1 MDKRV
6 LLLSILI
13 VFYSSFLNAFSG
25 TSFSKDKDSFFQELH
40 TLFKTKS
47 DKDAYTLISAIEL
60 KANSGSIGELEF
72 KTMVDICNDMSSLKM
87 RPKPYYWN
95 YLSALDVVD
104 SKEIQQWHILLSEI
118 LKNTRQGKFKPYN
131 KFLEFS
137 HHYFKKDM
145 LRYSKTGIC
154 WISDS
159 SNEVM
164 ELLDGKPVI
173 KFEKGNLIAKRK
185 GSQISIVNAAGTFY
199 PLENKWIGKGGKV
212 SWQRLESISE
222 ISCNLI
228 DYEIDFTKNSY
239 TATKAYLS
247 YPKYFNNKLVEGT
260 LQDKLLLNNNKKE
273 SSFPKFESKADDLDL
288 DNLAPGI
295 KFRGGVLIEGLT
307 LKGSNSGSQ
316 KATMEY
322 EIPDSD
328 FKSKMTAKSFSIN
341 KDGKISSNQS
351 ETTLYFG
358 KDSIYHPGANLKFV
372 PGETITL
379 FSGKK
384 SASKAPFYDSY
395 FKTYFYTN
403 KLVFDIKEDKVII
416 NPPGSGSRQVSFE
429 SEHYFDKNYINRIQ
443 NVSSVNPIILLHIL
457 TLDYGKNLEA
467 ITYAKRINPRFD
479 ISNIQN
485 LLFDLERH
493 GFITYNTDNQ
503 ELIITPKVELY
514 SESQNEKI
522 DFDIINLSS
531 SNNEANAIYDRKNQE
546 ITIEGVEKLV
556 LQNRQPVAIKPTNK
570 SMVMKQNRNL
580 DFDGKTYAGITYL
593 TSKKNHFN
601 YEDFNI
607 KMDSVRYFDLF
618 FPADETYE
626 FDDQKFYAIG
636 SRIENTSGVLQIND
650 VNNKSGKDKITE
662 YPYFETDGPAFVY
675 YDNENKQGKC
685 YKRDSFFFELAPF
698 KLNSLDSLVTES
710 FQFDGKLNSFG
721 IFPEFKETLLLQ
733 KEDQSLGFTSTT
745 PSTGYSMYKNTGKF
759 NGEIHLSNKGL
770 LGNGEIN
777 YADTK
782 VNSSDLVLKPKI
794 ATGSAEVFHL
804 KEDKSKSIPEV
815 RGENVFITWKPYNDS
830 MVVTSRDK
838 SFELFNQGQHKIG
851 GTLVS
856 TSSGL
861 KGKGIFQWG
870 QGEMDSNLFDFG
882 AFAVKSEKTDLKIQ
896 GMETDALAFE
906 TKDLNGNIDFES
918 QMGRFKS
925 NKENSLTKMPANY
938 YVTTLNEFE
947 WDLGKKALTF
957 ISEKDKMGLF
967 VSSHPDQDSLSFEG
981 KTANYDFQSGKL
993 TIGGVEKISVAD
1005 AFIIP
1010 NKNTI
1015 IVETGGYIQKLE
1027 GAMISANQTNN
1038 YHTFTD
1044 ATIRITGKY
1053 NYEGKGLYEYTVGY
1067 LTQTIDFSN
1076 ISGSKRGK
1084 GKYSEKKAVTM
1095 ASKRF
1100 LETDKFYLDP
1110 KTFFYGDIDLV
1121 ATNPYLDFNGFA
1133 KLDAKVLANSEWFSV
1148 KFQGDKNKMLIAS
1161 DKPENPEGTKLYS
1174 GIYLNGSN
1182 TSNYANILMPLKEE
1196 TDRCLFDANGVFQ
1209 YDFLNKN
1216 FIFGSEAKMKNESAN
1231 GNLLYFNEQ
1240 NGSLTA
1246 LGNFN
1251 ICPNVRGLKVSLIG
1265 EAKTG
1270 FEAEKLTDSSLSNKN
1285 LAGTFV
1291 TKLDLLLPKNLMKII
1306 EEDFLF
1312 YKDSLTEVKYMNKPL
1327 YRTATNQWSSNAKIQ
1342 HFAMSELNLKDNFY
1356 VKEKKNPSNFVLA
1369 AMDMKWSKKKEAFVG
1384 AEKMITLN
1392 SINGKE
1398 FNRKINATVAFIMPS
1413 NEDDRIYLFLQ
1424 NKNDNYYFLNY
1435 KKGILHVQSNNPIFN
1450 ETVEKMK
1457 PKARTVK
1464 LPDGKT
1470 YEVQL
1475 TTPEMVVN
1483 FRKSVKDW

>member
-6 LLLSILI
+6 LLLAILFI
-13 VFYSSFLNAFSG
+13 LNSSFSDAFSG
-25 TSFSKDKDSFFQELH
+25 TPFSKEKSSFFQELH
-40 TLFKTKS
+40 TLFNTKS
-47 DKDAYTLISAIEL
+47 DKGAFALISSIEQ
-60 KANSGSIGELEF
+60 KANIGSIGEMEF
-72 KTMVDICNDMSSLKM
+72 KSMVDICNDMSTLKM
-87 RPKPYYWN
+87 GPKPYYWN
-95 YLSALDVVD
+95 YLTAIDVVD
-104 SKEIQQWHILLSEI
+104 SKEIQQWHTLLSEI

-137 HHYFKKDM
+137 HQYFKNDM

-164 ELLDGKPVI
+164 ELLDGKPII

-185 GSQISIVNAAGTFY
+185 GSHISIVNAAGVFY
-199 PLENKWIGKGGKV
+199 PLENKWIGTGGKV
-212 SWQRLESISE
+212 SWQRLESTTE
-222 ISCNLI
+222 ISCNLL

-239 TATKAYLS
+239 TATKAYLN

-260 LQDKLLLNNNKKE
+260 LQDKLILNNNKKG
-273 SSFPKFESKADDLDL
+273 SSFPKFESKADDLIL

-295 KFRGGVLIEGLT
+295 KFKGGILIEGLT
-307 LKGSNSGSQ
+307 LKGSNSGMQ

-322 EIPDSD
+322 EIADKD
-328 FKSKMTAKSFSIN
+328 FKSKMISNNFSIN
-341 KDGKISSNQS
+341 NDGKISSNQS

-358 KDSIYHPGANLKFV
+358 TDSIYHPGANLKFV
-372 PGETITL
+372 PGESITL

-403 KLVFDIKEDKVII
+403 KLVFDLKENKLFI
-416 NPPGSGSRQVSFE
+416 NPPGSGNRTVKFE

-443 NVSSVNPIILLHIL
+443 NVATVNPIILLHIL
-457 TLDYGKNLEA
+457 SLDYGEKIEA
-467 ITYAKRINPRFD
+467 TSYAKRINPRFD
-479 ISNIQN
+479 ISNIKN

-493 GFITYNTDNQ
+493 GFIRYNTDNQ
-503 ELIITPKVELY
+503 QITITPKVELY

-522 DFDIINLSS
+522 DFDIININ
-531 SNNEANAIYDRKNQE
+531 SNNNKTNAIYDRENQQVK
-546 ITIEGVEKLV
+546 IEGVNKLV
-556 LQNRQPVAIKPTNK
+556 LQNRQPVAIEPTEK
-570 SMVMKQNRNL
+570 LVVMGQNRNL

-593 TSKKNHFN
+593 IGKKNHFN
-601 YEDFNI
+601 YENFNI

-626 FDDQKFYAIG
+626 FEDQKFYAIG
-636 SRIENTSGVLQIND
+636 SRIENTSGLLQIND
-650 VNNKSGKDKITE
+650 TNNKSGKDKISE
-662 YPYFETDGPAFVY
+662 YPYFKSDGPAYVY
-675 YDNENKQGKC
+675 YDIENKQGKC

-698 KLNSLDSLVTES
+698 QLNSLDSLVTES
-710 FQFDGKLNSFG
+710 FEFDGKLNSFG
-721 IFPEFKETLLLQ
+721 IFPEFNETLLLQ

-745 PSTGYSMYKNTGKF
+745 PSSGYSMYQNTGSF
-759 NGEIHLSNKGL
+759 NGDIHLSNKGL
-770 LGNGEIN
+770 LGDGEIK

-782 VNSSDLVLKPKI
+782 VNSSDLILKPKV

-815 RGENVFITWKPYNDS
+815 HGENVFIVWKPYNDS

-856 TSSGL
+856 TSTGL

-870 QGEMDSNLFDFG
+870 QGEMDSKLFDFG
-882 AFAVKSEKTDLKIQ
+882 AFAVESEKTDLKIK

-906 TKDLNGNIDFES
+906 TKDLKGNIDFES

-925 NKENSLTKMPANY
+925 NKESSLTKMPANY

-993 TIGGVEKISVAD
+993 TIGGVEKMSVAD
-1005 AFIIP
+1005 AFITP

-1027 GAMISANQTNN
+1027 GAMITANQTNN

-1044 ATIRITGKY
+1044 ASIRITGKY
-1053 NYEGKGLYEYTVGY
+1053 SYEGKGLYEYTVGY
-1067 LTQTIDFSN
+1067 LTQSIEFPN

-1095 ASKRF
+1095 ASKQF

-1110 KTFFYGDIDLV
+1110 KTFFYGDIELV
-1121 ATNPYLDFNGFA
+1121 ATNPYLDFSGFA
-1133 KLDAKVLANSEWFSV
+1133 KLDTKILSNSQWFSV

-1161 DKPENPEGTKLYS
+1161 DKPENPEGVKLYS
-1174 GIYLNGSN
+1174 GIYLKEGNS
-1182 TSNYANILMPLKEE
+1182 SNYANILMPLKKE

-1209 YDFLNKN
+1209 YDILNKN
-1216 FIFGSEAKMKNESAN
+1216 FIFGSEAKMKDESAD

-1240 NGSLTA
+1240 NGGLTA

-1251 ICPNVRGLKVSLIG
+1251 ICPNVRGLKISLIG

-1270 FEAEKLTDSSLSNKN
+1270 FQEEKLNDASLSNES
-1285 LAGTFV
+1285 LEGTFV
-1291 TKLDLLLPKNLMKII
+1291 TKLDLLLPKNLIKII

-1312 YKDSLTEVKYMNKPL
+1312 YKDSLDAVRFTNKPL
-1327 YRTATNQWSSNAKIQ
+1327 YRTATNQWSPNAKTQ
-1342 HFAMSELNLKDNFY
+1342 HFSMSELNLNDNFFI
-1356 VKEKKNPSNFVLA
+1356 KEKKDPSNLILA
-1369 AMDMKWSKKKEAFVG
+1369 NMDLQWRKKKEAFVG
-1384 AEKMITLN
+1384 VEKMITLS

-1398 FNRKINATVAFIMPS
+1398 FNRKIKATMAFIMPS
-1413 NEDDRIYLFLQ
+1413 NEDDRIYLFIQ
-1424 NKNDNYYFLNY
+1424 NKNDNYYYLNY

-1457 PKARTVK
+1457 TKARTVK
-1464 LPDGKT
+1464 LPGGET
-1470 YEVQL
+1470 YEIQL

-1483 FRKSVKDW
+1483 FRKSVSGW